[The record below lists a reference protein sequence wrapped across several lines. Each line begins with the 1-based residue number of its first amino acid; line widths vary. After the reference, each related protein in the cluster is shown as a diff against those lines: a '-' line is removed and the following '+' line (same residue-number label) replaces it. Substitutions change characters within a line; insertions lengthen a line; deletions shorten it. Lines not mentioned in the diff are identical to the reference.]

1 MAAELQMVMGTGLTG
16 YFQVRSTV
24 GTIWN
29 GSALVAYNTANIAT
43 YAITATEQGTASGY
57 YTGTMPALAAGVYNV
72 IGKQRV
78 GGSVAESDPT
88 VSTGQIEWNGSTVAY
103 LADKAGYSL
112 ASTGLDAIPAMN
124 PTGLATTFP
133 TKLVQVW
140 QSIFKRHKKDGTA
153 ATIAVYRDDGTTV
166 ATTQTYTTAADG
178 TQDIGAAS

>member
-1 MAAELQMVMGTGLTG
+1 MAAELQMVMTTGLTG

-29 GSALVAYNTANIAT
+29 GSSLVAYNTANIAT
-43 YAITATEQGTASGY
+43 YAVTATEQGTASGY

-88 VSTGQIEWNGSTVAY
+88 VASGQIEWNGTTVAY

-112 ASTGLDAIPAMN
+112 AATGLDIITATD
-124 PTGLATTFP
+124 PTGVASTWP
-133 TKLVQVW
+133 QKMVQIW
-140 QSIFKRHKKDGTA
+140 QSIFKRHKKD
-153 ATIAVYRDDGTTV
+153 ATGLTIKVYQDDGTSV
-166 ATTQTYTTAADG
+166 ATTQTYTVAGDG
-178 TQDIGAAS
+178 SQDIAAAS